1 MGPQSSLTDMTDV
14 GPSGFRSTRDIAA
27 APERVWEVL
36 TTPSEFATWFGTDAV
51 EVPLDR
57 LTWRAVAGEPWSAQM
72 VLPGG
77 ATIDWEGEMLT
88 VDAPSILSFTITDDA
103 SIDQRDTVMF
113 ELAGAE
119 ANGCSLTLS
128 QTGGGLDVDGYA
140 QAAAGWAGF
149 VDVIERLSR
158 D

>member
-1 MGPQSSLTDMTDV
+1 MTDV
-14 GPSGFRSTRDIAA
+14 SPSGFRSTRDIAA
-27 APERVWEVL
+27 TPERVWDVL
-36 TTPSEFATWFGTDAV
+36 TTPSALATWLG
-51 EVPLDR
+51 
-57 LTWRAVAGEPWSAQM
+57 
-72 VLPGG
+72 
-77 ATIDWEGEMLT
+77 
-88 VDAPSILSFTITDDA
+88 TDDA

-149 VDVIERLSR
+149 VDVIERLAAAST
-158 D
+158 